1 MTAALAMGQPEDKRL
16 HGLLVWEPG
25 SPQWLYHMVCRQ
37 YFQGRIAEAL
47 AWCRRL
53 LAVDETHVRA
63 ASIAVHALCQ
73 RQMFADAIRLG
84 KRCAAHSPGDD
95 RIWLCLAHAFHAIGR
110 SAAAVGPALHATIL
124 RPDDHDSINNL
135 GIILSSQKRFGEAR
149 TWLRQALAGKPDHHV
164 TLMNL
169 ASILFAEGDLEPATA
184 VCRRILAD
192 RPDDAE
198 ALINHGTAR
207 LDQGRSKEAI
217 ILYRRTVALSPDH
230 TSAHLFAAMAYLRL
244 GAFSVGWDLYEW
256 RWRGTSLKLPDYAL
270 GRPLWD
276 GGDISGKTILLHG
289 EQGLGDSLQFCRY
302 VPLVAQKAK
311 VLLAVPGA
319 LVGLMD
325 TLGSGIQVLRDGEPL
340 PPFDLHCPLMSLARL
355 FRTTSR
361 NVPQDRAYLRADPQS
376 LAAWRRRLEGRGPRI
391 GLAWSGNP
399 AHVGDGRRSLPLR
412 RLLPLIWNS
421 GADWHIVQKDL
432 RDEDRA
438 LVAATP
444 RLTWHG
450 DQLTSFDDT
459 AALVSALDLVIA
471 VDTSVAHLAGALGVP
486 TWLMLPFAPDWR
498 WLEDRDDS
506 PWYGSVR
513 LFRQPRPGDWDGV
526 VAGIAEHLAST
537 FDLPMA
543 S

>member
-207 LDQGRSKEAI
+207 LD
-217 ILYRRTVALSPDH
+217 
-230 TSAHLFAAMAYLRL
+230 
-244 GAFSVGWDLYEW
+244 
-256 RWRGTSLKLPDYAL
+256 
-270 GRPLWD
+270 
-276 GGDISGKTILLHG
+276 
-289 EQGLGDSLQFCRY
+289 
-302 VPLVAQKAK
+302 
-311 VLLAVPGA
+311 
-319 LVGLMD
+319 
-325 TLGSGIQVLRDGEPL
+325 
-340 PPFDLHCPLMSLARL
+340 
-355 FRTTSR
+355 
-361 NVPQDRAYLRADPQS
+361 LRADPQR